1 MKTLFFLLLT
11 LPVLAQ
17 QTGFEL
23 TGGGLAKGLVL
34 ERYADG
40 SVRLQLS
47 EGSELTIPAGT
58 IVRER
63 RRLGKMESLSGKRT
77 SRMSRSTGVYT
88 VFEPGVNMRYDYFS
102 PLDRVR
108 RDLYQRQ
115 LQLNAG
121 IGKQLGTEWAIGIG
135 SGLYAPDRLLW
146 PVYAEA
152 YYIPTERAVAPL
164 FYAAAGWTLVPSG
177 IGPGPY
183 LTDPETLRGF
193 DSSYRS
199 GLFLRSKIGLRI
211 ATKRG
216 LDLLPN
222 LGLAYAQNPLSYI
235 GPGGEQRVNSD
246 HLFFAFGFGLKW

>member
-1 MKTLFFLLLT
+1 MRTLFFLLLA
-11 LPVLAQ
+11 LPAFAQ
-17 QTGFEL
+17 HTGFEL
-23 TGGGLAKGLVL
+23 TGGSIVKGRVL
-34 ERYADG
+34 ERYEDG
-40 SVRLQLS
+40 SVRLLIGDDS
-47 EGSELTIPAGT
+47 EMTLPAST

-63 RRLGKMESLSGKRT
+63 RRLGKMKSLPAT
-77 SRMSRSTGVYT
+77 RMSREKGIYAT
-88 VFEPGVNMRYDYFS
+88 FEPGLNMRYDYFS
-102 PLDRVR
+102 PLDRFR
-108 RDLYQRQ
+108 RDLYQRR
-115 LQLNAG
+115 LQLNAS
-121 IGKQLGTEWAIGIG
+121 IGKQLGSEWAVGVG
-135 SGLYAPDRLLW
+135 SGLYSPDRLLW
-146 PVYAEA
+146 PVYAET
-152 YYIPTERAVAPL
+152 YFTPSDRAVAPL